1 MSRVISIEGQ
11 VGQAGRAAGPL
22 ALALSFTRE
31 PAVKTMGA
39 PEAVEDDAG
48 LGDAAISEEVGHGG
62 KYSTKLTWLGGL
74 A

>member
-1 MSRVISIEGQ
+1 
-11 VGQAGRAAGPL
+11 
-22 ALALSFTRE
+22 
-31 PAVKTMGA
+31 MGA
-39 PEAVEDDAG
+39 PEAVEDDPG